1 MERSI
6 FIRNKISGKALE
18 WGFFSR
24 KKLCF
29 FWEIVDIIYKML
41 YNIYSDGGALTTN
54 LAVHK
59 RGKKGSDPH
68 DLTSETVWTTARD
81 VVVSD

>member
-1 MERSI
+1 MGL
-6 FIRNKISGKALE
+6 FP
-18 WGFFSR
+18 R

-41 YNIYSDGGALTTN
+41 YNIHRDGGALPAN
-54 LAVHK
+54 LAVHN

-68 DLTSETVWTTARD
+68 DLMSETVWTTVSD
-81 VVVSD
+81 VVVSG